1 MLIVLLL
8 ICYFTIIK
16 YKQTTLICST
26 SLLFLPHFSAG
37 IGEIKLLYI
46 VCLFQILMYYV
57 KGFWKNK
64 GNVYPKW
71 LMVMCVFTSLCYL
84 YSTWQGVMHNY
95 ISTVLVNALC
105 YFYYPYIVWKL
116 LRTKED
122 VYFMLKSLLTFF
134 LIVGAY
140 ALVELIL
147 GVNVYSVFVNQYG
160 LAAGI
165 LGGEESGERF
175 GLLRCNSLLPYS
187 SALGMT
193 SGTIFMLMLYLRVNK
208 ISILSRKKELFLLMV
223 MPFCVL
229 LSGTRSQIVFTSICI
244 FPFIFYGNF
253 LRSKIS
259 KTIFIFAFLAILI
272 GNEYVFTI
280 VDSIIHSDKANMGSS
295 SDMRQNQFDIC
306 YSYFIYN
313 PIWGFGKNYIWDYVK
328 AQNYG
333 LLGAES
339 VWFQLMVDYGLM
351 GVITYFIICISCSVW
366 LSKTSK
372 ILAFFPL
379 AFLVGKTLSIVI
391 GIEFSYLL
399 IISMVMYKTKKYLID
414 KKKDESRF
422 SNNIRRS

>member
-1 MLIVLLL
+1 MIIVLLL
-8 ICYFTIIK
+8 ICYFTLTK

-37 IGEIKLLYI
+37 IGNVKLLYM
-46 VCLFQILMYYV
+46 VCLFQILMYYI
-57 KGFWKNK
+57 KGYWKKK
-64 GNVYPKW
+64 GNLYPKW
-71 LMVMCVFTSLCYL
+71 LIAISVFTIFCYL
-84 YSTWQGVMHNY
+84 FSTWQGVMRSY
-95 ISTVLVNALC
+95 ISTVIVNGLC

-122 VYFMLKSLLTFF
+122 VLLALKSLLIFF
-134 LIVGAY
+134 VIVGAY
-140 ALVELIL
+140 ALVELII
-147 GVNVYSVFVNQYG
+147 GVNIYSVLINKYG
-160 LAAGI
+160 LAAGL
-165 LGGEESGERF
+165 LGGEESSERF

-193 SGTIFMLMLYLRVNK
+193 SGTIFMLMLYLKVNK
-208 ISILSRKKELFLLMV
+208 ITILARRKELFLLLI

-229 LSGTRSQIVFTSICI
+229 LSGTRSQIVFTSVCM
-244 FPFIFYGNF
+244 FPFLFYGKF
-253 LRSKIS
+253 LKSKIS

-272 GNEYVFTI
+272 GYEYIFTI

-295 SDMRQNQFDIC
+295 SDMRQNQFNIC
-306 YSYFIYN
+306 YSYFVYN

-351 GVITYFIICISCSVW
+351 GVITYFIICLSCSIW
-366 LSKTSK
+366 LSKKSK
-372 ILAFFPL
+372 ILSFFPL

-391 GIEFSYLL
+391 GIELSYLL
-399 IISMVMYKTKKYLID
+399 IVSILMYKTKIFIID
-414 KKKDESRF
+414 KKKYENRS
-422 SNNIRRS
+422 SYNIRCS

>member
-1 MLIVLLL
+1 MMFAVFLIICLFTVLS
-8 ICYFTIIK
+8 
-16 YKQTTLICST
+16 YKKATLICST
-26 SLLFLPHFSAG
+26 TLLFLPHFSAG
-37 IGEIKLLYI
+37 IGEVKLLYVVSI
-46 VCLFQILMYYV
+46 FQIVMYYV
-57 KGFWKNK
+57 KGYWKAK
-64 GNVYPKW
+64 GNTYPKW
-71 LMVMCVFTSLCYL
+71 IVLLCVFTSACYL
-84 YSTWQGVMHNY
+84 YSTWQGIMTSY
-95 ISTVLVNALC
+95 IPTVIVNVLC

-116 LRTKED
+116 LRTPAD
-122 VYFMLKSLLTFF
+122 VSFILKSLLTFF
-134 LIVGAY
+134 MLVGAY

-193 SGTIFMLMLYLRVNK
+193 SGTIFMLMLYMRVNK
-208 ISILSRKKELFLLMV
+208 ISILSRRKESFLLLI

-229 LSGTRSQIVFTSICI
+229 LSGTRSQIVFTSICV
-244 FPFIFYGNF
+244 FPFLFYSNF
-253 LRSKIS
+253 LKSKIS
-259 KTIFIFAFLAILI
+259 KTIFIIAFFAILI
-272 GNEYVFTI
+272 GNEYIFTI

-306 YSYFIYN
+306 FSYFIYN
-313 PIWGFGKNYIWDYVK
+313 PIWGFGKNFIWDYVK

-351 GVITYFIICISCSVW
+351 GVISYLIMCLSCSIW

-391 GIEFSYLL
+391 GIELSYLL
-399 IISMVMYKTKKYLID
+399 IMSMIMYKTKIFLID
-414 KKKDESRF
+414 KKKHENRV
-422 SNNIRRS
+422 SNNL